1 MAGDVVYTVEFQKR
15 GLPHAY
21 LCVFMKADH
30 KVPTVEHI
38 DPFISAEI
46 PDKNEDPELYSLVCE
61 IMIHGPCGHANLK
74 CPCMVGNRC
83 SKNFPKKFLEA
94 TSVDSDGFPLYRRRD
109 DGHTVVKK
117 GVTLD
122 NRSVVPYNKRLLR
135 RYQAHINVEWC
146 NQAGSIKYLFK
157 YINKGPDRATVAVID
172 SNRGIEEEIP
182 KDEIKEYYEARNVS
196 ACEASWR
203 IFACDVH
210 YRYPSVTRLPFHIPD
225 QQNVV
230 FSGEDDIE
238 DVLNKPQVNSSI
250 FLEWMNM
257 NNSKPEARELT
268 YVEFPSKDACYACG
282 LLDDDN
288 EYIECIKEASFTG
301 NGHYLRSLFGTL
313 LLSNT
318 LSRLEVVWEKT
329 WELLSEDILYNM
341 RKDSGFSG
349 LVVSDE
355 RLKNITLSKI
365 ENYLIRNGSS
375 LHRFSPMPV
384 PDENSTIYETNSLI
398 NEELS
403 WDMDEVR
410 AEFNKLRNSLNDDQR
425 AVYNQ
430 IMAVVLH
437 GKGGVFFVY
446 GYGGIGKTFL
456 WITLAAYI
464 RCNGHIVINV
474 ASSGIA
480 SLLLLRGCTAHSRFH
495 NPINLNEDFVC
506 HIKPN
511 SEIAILLN
519 EAKLIIWDEA
529 PMVHKHAF
537 EALDR
542 TLKDVLS
549 VSDSRNYELP
559 FGGKAIVF
567 GGDFRQI
574 LPVVQ
579 NGSSTSNIEEI
590 KEFGKWLLEIGEGN
604 VGDSNDGNSSIEI
617 PDDLLITDENDPI
630 QGLIDFVYPSVLER
644 FTDRDYFSE
653 RAILAPKNEVV
664 HELNDRLLALFPGEE
679 VEYLSSDSICPIEEI
694 NDPLHQ
700 DLYNPDVL
708 NSVKVS
714 RLPNHRLV
722 LKLGVPVMLLRNI
735 DQQNGLCNGTRLQIT
750 RLGKRVI
757 EAEILS
763 GGNVGS
769 RTYIPRISMIP
780 SDKKIPFKFQ
790 RRQFPITVC
799 FAMTINK
806 SQGQSLSR
814 VGLYLKDP
822 VFSHGQLYV
831 ALSRVKTKDGVKLL
845 IFDKDGR
852 PTNKTANVVYKEIF
866 GKL

>member
-1 MAGDVVYTVEFQKR
+1 
-15 GLPHAY
+15 
-21 LCVFMKADH
+21 
-30 KVPTVEHI
+30 
-38 DPFISAEI
+38 
-46 PDKNEDPELYSLVCE
+46 
-61 IMIHGPCGHANLK
+61 
-74 CPCMVGNRC
+74 
-83 SKNFPKKFLEA
+83 
-94 TSVDSDGFPLYRRRD
+94 
-109 DGHTVVKK
+109 
-117 GVTLD
+117 
-122 NRSVVPYNKRLLR
+122 
-135 RYQAHINVEWC
+135 
-146 NQAGSIKYLFK
+146 
-157 YINKGPDRATVAVID
+157 
-172 SNRGIEEEIP
+172 
-182 KDEIKEYYEARNVS
+182 
-196 ACEASWR
+196 
-203 IFACDVH
+203 
-210 YRYPSVTRLPFHIPD
+210 
-225 QQNVV
+225 
-230 FSGEDDIE
+230 
-238 DVLNKPQVNSSI
+238 
-250 FLEWMNM
+250 MNM
-257 NNSKPEARELT
+257 NKKPEARKLT
-268 YVEFPSKDACYACG
+268 YVEFPSKYVWKLQDRCWQPRKNYIVVGRIYSVSPSLGEAYYLRILLTKVKGPRSFEEIRTYEGVVYPTFRDACYARG

-318 LSRLEVVWEKT
+318 LSRPEVVWEKT
-329 WELLSEDILYNM
+329 WEFLSEDILYNM

-349 LVVSDE
+349 FVVSDE
-355 RLKNITLSKI
+355 RLKKITLSKI

-375 LHRFSPMPV
+375 LRRFSPMPV
-384 PDENSTIYETNSLI
+384 PDEDSIVYETNRLI

-403 WDMDEVR
+403 WDKDEVR
-410 AEFNKLRNSLNDDQR
+410 AEFNKLHNSLNDDQR
-425 AVYNQ
+425 AVYND
-430 IMAVVLH
+430 IMSAVGR

-446 GYGGIGKTFL
+446 GYGGTGKTFL
-456 WITLAAYI
+456 WKTLAASI

-474 ASSGIA
+474 ASSGIV
-480 SLLLLRGCTAHSRFH
+480 SLLLSRGRTAHSRFH
-495 NPINLNEDFVC
+495 IPINLNEDSVC

-511 SEIAILLN
+511 SEIVNLLN

-549 VSDSRNYELP
+549 VSDSRNSELP
-559 FGGKAIVF
+559 FGGKTIVI

-574 LPVVQ
+574 LSVVQ
-579 NGSSTSNIEEI
+579 NGSRQDIVHASLCSSYIWSTCKVLKLTKNMRLSVGTSSSNIDEI
-590 KEFGKWLLEIGEGN
+590 NNFAKWLLEIGEGN
-604 VGDSNDGNSSIEI
+604 LGDGNDGESTIEI
-617 PDDLLITDENDPI
+617 PNDLLITDSTDPI
-630 QGLIDFVYPSVLER
+630 QSLIDFVYPSVLHR
-644 FTDRDYFSE
+644 FKDRDYFSE
-653 RAILAPKNEVV
+653 RTILAPKNEVV
-664 HELNDRLLALFPGEE
+664 HGINDRLLALFPGEE
-679 VEYLSSDSICPIEEI
+679 VEYLSSDSLCPTEEI

-708 NSVKVS
+708 NSVIVS
-714 RLPNHRLV
+714 GLPNHRLV

-814 VGLYLKDP
+814 VGLYLRDP
-822 VFSHGQLYV
+822 VFSNGQLYV
-831 ALSRVKTKDGVKLL
+831 TLSRVKTRDGVKLL